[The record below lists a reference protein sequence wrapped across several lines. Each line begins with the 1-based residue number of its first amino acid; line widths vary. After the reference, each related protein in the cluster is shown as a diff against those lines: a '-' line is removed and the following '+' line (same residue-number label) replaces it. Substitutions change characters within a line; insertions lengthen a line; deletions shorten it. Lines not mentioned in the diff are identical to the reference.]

1 MEKKGKKS
9 EGRSSSKKSR
19 SDSKT
24 DVVMSDSAP
33 EPDTKRDNKNRARV
47 KVEGVKNV
55 SFTHHKTNT
64 LILLPSGCHFRTPRK
79 SHRCHWPPRRDLH
92 QAIH

>member
-19 SDSKT
+19 SDSKS
-24 DVVMSDSAP
+24 DVIMSDSAP

-55 SFTHHKTNT
+55 SQSHTPKPNT
-64 LILLPSGCHFRTPRK
+64 LILLTGIYF
-79 SHRCHWPPRRDLH
+79 
-92 QAIH
+92 